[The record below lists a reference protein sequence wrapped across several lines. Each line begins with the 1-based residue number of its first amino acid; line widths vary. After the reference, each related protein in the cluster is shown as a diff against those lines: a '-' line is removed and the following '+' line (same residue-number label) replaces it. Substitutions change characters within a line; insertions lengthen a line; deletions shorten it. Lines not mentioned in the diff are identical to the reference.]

1 MLIDFTLKFVGQ
13 KWVWMYNVLF
23 SWMILGNTS
32 IAGWPNITLP
42 RVQLT
47 ADSFCK
53 SEIQLCQ
60 ECLELSGI
68 WKTRKMSR
76 IICLCC
82 VKWRY
87 SIFFCFSIQCDKKRV
102 ECEIKDWISQCRI
115 VVAYLISIL
124 FYFTYLIL
132 FYIYIFICNIYIY
145 IYIYM

>member
-1 MLIDFTLKFVGQ
+1 
-13 KWVWMYNVLF
+13 MYNVLF

-32 IAGWPNITLP
+32 IAGWPNITLR

-87 SIFFCFSIQCDKKRV
+87 SIFFCFSIQFEKKRV

-132 FYIYIFICNIYIY
+132 FYIYIYIYIYICNIYIY
-145 IYIYM
+145 IYICNICIYM